1 MTFLKNNKSS
11 FILLGS
17 MLLGGFVGSLWGP
30 GAAILNPVSDVFLN
44 LLYCC
49 VVPMIFCSLVSAIA
63 GMDGL
68 KEMGRV
74 LVIML
79 VAFLI
84 AQIIASLYMGVICGI
99 FDPAKGTTLPV
110 TEKIDNM
117 ASSTNFLSMFTV
129 SDFSLLWSRKNLM
142 ALIVFTILTGV
153 GLLSLGERGKALTE
167 LFDQATATVMN
178 VVKYVM
184 FIAPIG
190 LFALFANLIGTYGG
204 ELTGSLARAIV
215 IYLAAVIVYYF
226 LSNTAFAYLGG
237 GKNGVKVY
245 YRECL
250 TPTLVSLGT
259 CSSAASIP
267 SNLEACEKAG
277 ISPQVRDLCVPLGA
291 NLHKD
296 GACLITILK
305 IAFMCSIY
313 KVPFL
318 EPKTFITAII
328 TSTLAS
334 MVMGAIPA
342 GGYVGELFII
352 SAFHFPP
359 ESIPIMVL
367 IGTITDSPAT
377 CVNVTGDFSISMI
390 VERIVNGK
398 NWMMGNSKQ
407 NGTERS

>member
-167 LFDQATATVMN
+167 LFD
-178 VVKYVM
+178 
-184 FIAPIG
+184 
-190 LFALFANLIGTYGG
+190 
-204 ELTGSLARAIV
+204 
-215 IYLAAVIVYYF
+215 
-226 LSNTAFAYLGG
+226 
-237 GKNGVKVY
+237 
-245 YRECL
+245 
-250 TPTLVSLGT
+250 
-259 CSSAASIP
+259 
-267 SNLEACEKAG
+267 
-277 ISPQVRDLCVPLGA
+277 
-291 NLHKD
+291 
-296 GACLITILK
+296 
-305 IAFMCSIY
+305 
-313 KVPFL
+313 
-318 EPKTFITAII
+318 
-328 TSTLAS
+328 
-334 MVMGAIPA
+334 
-342 GGYVGELFII
+342 
-352 SAFHFPP
+352 
-359 ESIPIMVL
+359 
-367 IGTITDSPAT
+367 
-377 CVNVTGDFSISMI
+377 
-390 VERIVNGK
+390 
-398 NWMMGNSKQ
+398 
-407 NGTERS
+407 